1 MFDETAA
8 EMLIEMALRE
18 DLGERGDV
26 TSQSTLPAETQLCG
40 QIVAKAEGIIA
51 GLPLVGKVYQRIDPA
66 VEVSLSVQDGD
77 RVQPGKLICEVRGS
91 GRSILS
97 GERIGLNFL
106 QRLSGIASL
115 SAQFVA
121 AAAGTK
127 SVILDTRK
135 TTPGWRSLEK
145 YAVRMGGAQNHRMG
159 LYDMVM
165 IKDNHIDGAGGITP
179 AVQGVRDHLKDGII
193 PIEVEVRSLDE
204 LREVLP
210 LRVDRVLLDNM
221 TLEQMRE
228 AVEITRGR
236 VPLEASGNM
245 SLERVP
251 AVAATGVNFISVG
264 LLTHSAAALD
274 LSMRIIRL

>member
-18 DLGERGDV
+18 DLGEHGDV

-66 VEVSLSVQDGD
+66 VEVSFSVHDGD
-77 RVQPGKLICEVRGS
+77 RVQPGKLVCEVRGS

-97 GERIGLNFL
+97 GERIALNFL

-115 SAQFVA
+115 AARFVEA
-121 AAAGTK
+121 TTGTK
-127 SVILDTRK
+127 TVILDTRK

-179 AVQGVRDHLKDGII
+179 AVRGVRAYLNDGII
-193 PIEVEVRSLDE
+193 PIEVEVRTLDE

-210 LRVDRVLLDNM
+210 LKVDRVLLDNM
-221 TLEQMRE
+221 TLEEMRE
-228 AVEITRGR
+228 AVEITQGQ

-251 AVAATGVNFISVG
+251 AVAATGVDFISVG
-264 LLTHSAAALD
+264 ALTHSSAALD
-274 LSMRIIRL
+274 LSMRIVRL